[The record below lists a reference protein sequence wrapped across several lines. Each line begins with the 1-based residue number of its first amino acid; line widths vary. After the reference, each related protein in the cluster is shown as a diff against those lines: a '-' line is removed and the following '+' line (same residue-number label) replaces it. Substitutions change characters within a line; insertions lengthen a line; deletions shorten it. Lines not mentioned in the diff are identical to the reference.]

1 MFHTIE
7 AVLQHCAQ
15 FEDLPAYR
23 LYHGDKATGNLADES
38 AKDATHASSMERL
51 EASLR
56 RMGSGRYCL
65 QLKPSLESS
74 KGLITIQMNL
84 PYNGMPIAPTG
95 AIGAPGQVPGYMPQQ
110 AFEQIISAKIGEV
123 TNQFQIQ
130 MKDMEIKQ
138 IKEAHKREIE
148 EITKKKV
155 KGDDPITALMKSE
168 LFQVAGKLLMQKYA
182 GAPAIANTTK
192 IVTDMHPDG
201 PQNETTEQNEEEE
214 ATQKLGWALK
224 KLSTVTGSEVA
235 TVELICKTA
244 QWMVDNNGSDM
255 QKMLLGQLNSVN
267 PRYHE

>member
-110 AFEQIISAKIGEV
+110 AFEQIISAKI
-123 TNQFQIQ
+123 
-130 MKDMEIKQ
+130 
-138 IKEAHKREIE
+138 A
-148 EITKKKV
+148 
-155 KGDDPITALMKSE
+155 
-168 LFQVAGKLLMQKYA
+168 
-182 GAPAIANTTK
+182 
-192 IVTDMHPDG
+192 
-201 PQNETTEQNEEEE
+201 
-214 ATQKLGWALK
+214 
-224 KLSTVTGSEVA
+224 
-235 TVELICKTA
+235 
-244 QWMVDNNGSDM
+244 
-255 QKMLLGQLNSVN
+255 
-267 PRYHE
+267 